1 MSVATTT
8 RSTLFRPFKYKDV
21 EYNNLSERTREHL
34 EKIIPKSGEFIVR
47 RTQRP
52 FSTRMEYVD
61 RPGATPVRFD
71 AQLLG
76 ARRLD
81 SYIGIQDPF
90 EGHYVQL
97 VNLQRQ
103 EGDGSFVEVN
113 TGFQKNN
120 PILALNLADF
130 HQRQTAATLYLTA
143 AFRDNILD
151 AGNPIEPLEFLYERL
166 DLASEE
172 TKQLANQFSVAEL
185 IVRLGNIEDL
195 RTMQVLA
202 TELGHEDAEK
212 QQGIAYLKGFVRQ
225 IINNPA
231 TIEKARAAF
240 GVLDVLEME
249 AWLRVAWDK
258 GVLLKIDEDRQFRYG
273 HNNVVIWQFDLN
285 EDNQFYTMAKWLCNR
300 KNDKNANQ
308 HYEQLKKRM
317 DFDTAKK
324 EDEAL
329 KASLKK

>member
-1 MSVATTT
+1 MATTT
-8 RSTLFRPFKYKDV
+8 ATKSSLFRPFKYRDV
-21 EYNNLSERTREHL
+21 EYNALSEKTREHL
-34 EKIIPKSGEFIVR
+34 EKILPKEGEFIVR

-52 FSTRMEYVD
+52 LTTRMEYLD
-61 RPGATPVRFD
+61 RPGSTPIRYD
-71 AQLLG
+71 AHLMG

-81 SYIGIQDPF
+81 SYMGIQDPF

-97 VNLQRQ
+97 VNLLRQ
-103 EGDGSFVEVN
+103 EGDGNFVEVN
-113 TGFQKNN
+113 TGFQKNT
-120 PILALNLADF
+120 PVLALNLSDF
-130 HQRQTAATLYLTA
+130 HQRQTAAMLYLTA
-143 AFRDNILD
+143 AFRDNILN
-151 AGNPIEPLEFLYERL
+151 AGSPVQPLEVLFERL

-202 TELGHEDAEK
+202 AELEHPTAEK
-212 QQGIAYLKGFVRQ
+212 EQGIAYLKGFVRQ

-231 TIEKARAAF
+231 TIEKARKAF
-240 GVLDVLEME
+240 NVLDILEVE
-249 AWLRVAWDK
+249 AWLRTAWDK
-258 GVLLKIDEDRQFRYG
+258 GVLLKIDEDRQIRYG
-273 HNNVVIWQFDLN
+273 HNNVVVFQFDMN
-285 EDNQFYTMAKWLCNR
+285 EENQWYVMAKWLANR

-308 HYEQLKKRM
+308 HYELIKKRM

-329 KASLKK
+329 KLSLKR